1 MADSTAIKLTGRRL
15 EPVLPALLRS
25 ASRAVGQSDDPFL
38 PSGYLRPRASFDVGP
53 AARGVGD
60 GAAETVHAAAGDD
73 EVLVLELADGSTFI
87 TSAEKLKASL
97 QQSRPDLI
105 GADGEVLF
113 EKLRAE
119 GAAARGFVG
128 DAAAAVVGGL
138 VSKVH
143 AVLVGK
149 AGDAIVVAAKAKLG
163 GALEQ
168 VSGLGVTWAGT
179 RALMWA
185 IESRL
190 KQAPGL
196 YRWVGA
202 SGEAPDLE
210 PALPALLAQAAAQQA
225 PMLVFL
231 HGTGS
236 NSLGSFGDLRTTE
249 RNLWSTLE
257 RRFAGGIFAFEH
269 RTLSESPIENAL
281 ALARALPEQ
290 ACISL
295 VSHSR
300 GGLVADLMCLADFDA
315 LINDYRADLPGTGDA
330 DPQEAARVAAELE
343 DAHKEQ
349 RALLRELA
357 AELRAKRFVVQ
368 RYVRVASPAQGTLL
382 ASGNFDLFLSGLLT
396 LIGQV
401 PVFFGSPIYS
411 AFKRVVIEI
420 AKNRTNA
427 HLVPGIEAMLPD
439 APMARLLRGAPVRE
453 GIGMA
458 VIAGDIQGGNLLKRL
473 GVLLTDFLLFDN
485 VDNDLVVDTA
495 SMLAGIAPQ
504 AGARALF
511 DRGAEVSHFRYFTNA
526 DTRTAVRDWLAF
538 DPSRPDP
545 QAQLGVF
552 QPLPGQFVDLDTFE
566 ASAPADARR
575 SRRGADTL
583 PDLPVVVV
591 LPGVMGS
598 HLRVGADDRV
608 WFDPADIAL
617 GGLAKIAWG
626 APGVEA
632 EKLFGMFYG
641 KLCEHL
647 ARSHRVEPFAYD
659 WRQPLDVLGERLG
672 EFLARILKTTDQPV
686 RLLAHSMGG
695 LVVRAVIHKRR
706 SVMDALMQRDG
717 ARFVMLGTPN
727 QGAYSMVENLLGKG
741 HTLRTLV
748 RLDVRHDM
756 QEVLDIVAGFRGALQ
771 LLPKPGFEDK
781 FQGQPGGGEPG
792 HRFEL
797 AQTWWDFKP
806 KVVDPWFGPGK
817 VGTPDQATL
826 DSATWLWSQDGLAR
840 PALPADYEKKS
851 SYVFGVA
858 KNTPCGIREEDG
870 RLKMV
875 GTTCGDGTVSWESGR
890 IGGVGS
896 HYYLPAP
903 HGDLPSTAEY
913 FPALAELL
921 ATGATGGLMTSPPA
935 TRAIEQPL
943 PSTYDAG
950 PPTMDGG
957 EALARGLMG
966 GVPRVQI
973 EARPKRRLEVLVK
986 AMDLRFLAQPIM
998 VGHYQQDPIAGPQR
1012 LIDREL
1018 LDGDLSERH
1027 TLGLYAGPRGTA
1039 TVVLRVPN
1047 EQERQRGS
1055 LTGAVVA
1062 GLGPYDGALNVPDL
1076 TEAVRTGVLR
1086 YLLQVVDVLG
1096 KGERELPL
1104 STLLLGYNS
1113 SANLSVGA
1121 SVEALIRG
1129 VLEANAKFYETT
1141 RLPIRVARLQIVELY
1156 LDTAITAVYEMR
1168 QLTAKLAGVAD
1179 RLGSTLVGSPE
1190 LQQDEGVRQRL
1201 FDNRNASYWPRLIVT
1216 DADAQDEAAGFARD
1230 PAPAGLPS
1238 TVIGN
1243 RLRFLY
1249 VGARARA
1256 EAVVQQRQPGLIE
1269 ALVRQQIHNPVWN
1282 EDIGRMLFQLMVPHE
1297 FKGPARQLDRVVL
1310 VVDAYTANLPWEMML
1325 ADGPTGGS
1333 GADDRLPL
1341 ALRAAVVRQLASS
1354 HFRTQVR
1361 QGIEHNAL
1369 VVGNPSVEGF
1379 GKAFPDPLTGAA
1391 VDPSPLDGAEV
1402 EAEAIAAVLGG
1413 MGYAVTSAIGADQSA
1428 SDVLAKLYRQPYRVL
1443 HIAAHGVFDA
1453 LHADGQRRSGVV
1465 LSDGLLIT
1473 AAEVEAM
1480 ETVPELV
1487 FLNCCHLGKVD
1498 RTVRDGNKLA
1508 ASVARELIQIGVRCV
1523 VVAGWAVDDA
1533 QARLFGESFYRH
1545 LLQRRKAFGDAVFE
1559 ARQAAWEANRE
1570 DITWGAFQAYGDPSW
1585 RAEARGDPAPSSE
1598 SASPYVS
1605 PEELLDELART
1616 RADLLRR
1623 KDRQTLREID
1633 GHVFELDQLLK
1644 NRCPQAWRNLP
1655 ALHSALGAT
1664 WRDLGRFEQ
1673 ARESFLAA
1681 VQAQDKAGR
1690 VPIKDIEQLA
1700 NVEARLGERTRD
1712 EALIRRALKR
1722 LDQLELLVAAQDD
1735 GADAF
1740 AAPAHVERA
1749 GLRGS
1754 AWKRLASLHAR
1765 RVLERDIGADDLRIA
1780 GETMREALKQAVAA
1794 YRSAEGIPG
1803 QRGFDA
1809 YPMLNRLAIDALTPW
1824 SDPGEREAAALLAQ
1838 QCAKEVS
1845 LRFRDDANFY
1855 NAVMQPE
1862 ALLVAR
1868 LIDGSFGKTG
1878 DAGTAIF
1885 DTVAASYR
1893 EALSNITAKP
1903 RDLDSML
1910 GQMCLTSR
1918 FHDALSVV
1926 IRADDARGAAE
1937 HRRIADRLIALAN
1950 LLQPGSCQRDDR
1962 PPNRAPSA
1970 ADPAPEIPTPTAAR
1984 KRPARTRAAAAK
1996 AAPPATAAPAQDAVK
2011 VSATARSPTTRRRK
2025 KR

>member
-53 AARGVGD
+53 TARGVGD

-149 AGDAIVVAAKAKLG
+149 AGDAIVAAAKAKLAG
-163 GALEQ
+163 MLGSPVEQ
-168 VSGLGVTWAGT
+168 IAGLGITWAGT

-210 PALPALLAQAAAQQA
+210 PVVPALLAQAAAQRS

-257 RRFAGGIFAFEH
+257 RRFSGGIHAFEH

-290 ACISL
+290 ACLSL

-330 DPQEAARVAAELE
+330 DPQEAKRVADELA

-439 APMARLLRGAPVRE
+439 APIGRLLRGAQVRE

-495 SMLAGIAPQ
+495 SMLGGIAPQ
-504 AGARALF
+504 AGAKALF

-552 QPLPGQFVDLDTFE
+552 QPLPGQFVDLDTLE
-566 ASAPADARR
+566 AAAPTDSRR

-695 LVVRAVIHKRR
+695 LVVRACIHKRR

-727 QGAYSMVENLLGKG
+727 QGAYSMVENVLGKG

-792 HRFEL
+792 HRFDL

-826 DSATWLWSQDGLAR
+826 DSASWLWTQDGLAR

-896 HYYLPAP
+896 HYYLPAE
-903 HGDLPSTAEY
+903 HGDLPSTVEY

-921 ATGATGGLMTSPPA
+921 ATGATGGLMASPPA

-943 PSTYDAG
+943 PTVYDAG

-966 GVPRVQI
+966 GAPRVQLA
-973 EARPKRRLEVLVK
+973 ARPKRRLEVLVK
-986 AMDLRFLAQPIM
+986 AMDLRFLSHPIM

-1179 RLGSTLVGSPE
+1179 RLGATLVGSPE

-1216 DADAQDEAAGFARD
+1216 DADAQDEAAAVARD
-1230 PAPAGLPS
+1230 PALAALPS
-1238 TVIGN
+1238 TAIGN

-1325 ADGPTGGS
+1325 ADGPTS
-1333 GADDRLPL
+1333 GADERLPL

-1354 HFRTQVR
+1354 QFRTQVR

-1379 GKAFPDPLTGAA
+1379 GKAFPDPVTGAA
-1391 VDPSPLDGAEV
+1391 VDPSALEGAEI
-1402 EAEAIAAVLGG
+1402 EAESIAAVLGG
-1413 MGYAVTSAIGADQSA
+1413 MGYAVTQAIGADQTA

-1453 LHADGQRRSGVV
+1453 LHADGRKRSGVV

-1545 LLQRRKAFGDAVFE
+1545 LLQRRRTFGDAIFE

-1598 SASPYVS
+1598 LSGPYVS

-1633 GHVFELDQLLK
+1633 GHVLELDQLLK
-1644 NRCPQAWRNLP
+1644 NRCPEAWRNLP

-1681 VQAQDKAGR
+1681 VQAQDKVGR

-1700 NVEARLGERTRD
+1700 NVEARLGERNRD
-1712 EALIRRALKR
+1712 EALIRRALTR

-1735 GADAF
+1735 PGDAL
-1740 AAPAHVERA
+1740 AAPAHIERA

-1765 RVLERDIGADDLRIA
+1765 RVLERDIGADDLQVA
-1780 GETMREALKQAVAA
+1780 GQTMREALQKAVDA
-1794 YRSAEGIPG
+1794 YRSAEGVPG
-1803 QRGFDA
+1803 QRGFDP
-1809 YPMLNRLAIDALTPW
+1809 YPMLNRLALDALTPW
-1824 SDPGEREAAALLAQ
+1824 SEPGEREAAALLAQ

-1862 ALLVAR
+1862 ALLVAH
-1868 LIDGSFGKTG
+1868 LIDGSLGKTG
-1878 DAGTAIF
+1878 DAGSAVF
-1885 DTVAASYR
+1885 DAVAASYR

-1910 GQMCLTSR
+1910 AQMCLTSR

-1950 LLQPGSCQRDDR
+1950 GLQAGSCQREDR
-1962 PPNRAPSA
+1962 PANRAAPVV
-1970 ADPAPEIPTPTAAR
+1970 DPAPDAPVAAVAR
-1984 KRPARTRAAAAK
+1984 KRPERTTAPSKKAPAK
-1996 AAPPATAAPAQDAVK
+1996 ARDTAPA
-2011 VSATARSPTTRRRK
+2011 RGTRRRRK
-2025 KR
+2025 G